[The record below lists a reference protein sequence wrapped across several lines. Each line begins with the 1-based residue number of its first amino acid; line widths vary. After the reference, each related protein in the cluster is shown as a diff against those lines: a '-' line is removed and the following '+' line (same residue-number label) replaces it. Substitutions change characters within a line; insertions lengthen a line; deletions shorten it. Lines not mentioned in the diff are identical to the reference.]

1 MRPWETFIFGFFS
14 YLLFLSCSASA
25 EGEGGAQDGDQKM
38 WPDYDK
44 AYVAV
49 FNRTEDQFAPLVDD
63 GKRLAI
69 VEPKD
74 LKLLNPQQLKILHTL
89 VTGKHAA
96 TEAIDFYRPTAG
108 IWFEKEG
115 KITGFLE
122 FSFESFSR
130 RGEIKDLS
138 KVIDWPGLA
147 KWFERLGLK
156 TNFDSTL
163 YQRMQRKK

>member
-1 MRPWETFIFGFFS
+1 MKPWERFVFGFFS
-14 YLLFLSCSASA
+14 YLFFLPCSASA
-25 EGEGGAQDGDQKM
+25 EGEKEAREGAKKM

-74 LKLLNPQQLKILHTL
+74 LKVLNPQQLKTLRTL

-108 IWFEKEG
+108 IWFEKDG
-115 KITGFLE
+115 RITGFLE

-130 RGEIKDLS
+130 RSGIKDIS
-138 KVIDWPGLA
+138 KGLDWPGLA
-147 KWFERLGLK
+147 KWFEQLALK
-156 TNFDSTL
+156 TNFDAKL

>member
-1 MRPWETFIFGFFS
+1 MRSWERFIFGFFS

-25 EGEGGAQDGDQKM
+25 EGEKEAREGAKKM

-49 FNRTEDQFAPLVDD
+49 FNRIEDQFAPLVDD

-74 LKLLNPQQLKILHTL
+74 LKVLNPQQLKTLHSL

-108 IWFEKEG
+108 IWFEKDG

-130 RGEIKDLS
+130 RSGIKDIS
-138 KVIDWPGLA
+138 KGLDWPGLA
-147 KWFERLGLK
+147 KWFEQLGLK
-156 TNFDSTL
+156 TNFDAKL

>member
-1 MRPWETFIFGFFS
+1 MKPWERFVFGFFS
-14 YLLFLSCSASA
+14 YLLFLPCSASA
-25 EGEGGAQDGDQKM
+25 EGGREARDGAKKM

-74 LKLLNPQQLKILHTL
+74 LKVLNPQQLKTLHTL

-96 TEAIDFYRPTAG
+96 T
-108 IWFEKEG
+108 
-115 KITGFLE
+115 
-122 FSFESFSR
+122 
-130 RGEIKDLS
+130 
-138 KVIDWPGLA
+138 
-147 KWFERLGLK
+147 
-156 TNFDSTL
+156 
-163 YQRMQRKK
+163 

>member
-1 MRPWETFIFGFFS
+1 MRSWERFIFGFFS

-25 EGEGGAQDGDQKM
+25 EGEKEAREGAKKM

-74 LKLLNPQQLKILHTL
+74 LKVLNPQQLKTLHTL

-96 TEAIDFYRPTAG
+96 TCRASRGSRLNICENRTVTPSG
-108 IWFEKEG
+108 ISLC
-115 KITGFLE
+115 T
-122 FSFESFSR
+122 R
-130 RGEIKDLS
+130 RCT
-138 KVIDWPGLA
+138 
-147 KWFERLGLK
+147 LK
-156 TNFDSTL
+156 TVTPSLNSEGLNTEEVCVSSEN
-163 YQRMQRKK
+163 R

>member
-1 MRPWETFIFGFFS
+1 MRPWERFIFGFFS

-25 EGEGGAQDGDQKM
+25 EGERGAQDGAKKM

-74 LKLLNPQQLKILHTL
+74 LKVLNPQQLKTLHAL

-108 IWFEKEG
+108 IWFENEG

-130 RGEIKDLS
+130 RSKNKDIS
-138 KVIDWPGLA
+138 KEIDWPGLA
-147 KWFERLGLK
+147 KWFEQLGLK
-156 TNFDSTL
+156 TNFDAKL